1 MMDAERTHLSAM
13 DFLQFVDRHP
23 SLISKAAKW
32 TTVNDPKLSQNLLGM
47 TFPNPVGLAAGF
59 DKNAEAVR
67 AWGALG
73 FGFVEVGT
81 VTPKAQPGN
90 DRPRLFRIPE
100 KEAIQN
106 AMGFNNH
113 GMRALRERLKPV
125 FPLHHPLGV
134 NLGKN
139 KFTPNESAVD
149 DYVQLIGEL
158 DSVADYFVINLSSP
172 NTPGLR
178 ELENT
183 SSIYDLFSQAV
194 AATDVPIFLKVS
206 PDSDPEYTVG
216 LCATAV
222 DAGAKGIIATNTSV
236 DYSLSAK
243 SKDFGGLSGKI
254 IREKSYTVF
263 RAIAEELF
271 GKAILISVGGIDSGE
286 EAYRRL
292 TAGASLVQVY
302 TGLVYKGPLMV
313 KRINQ
318 ELSELLKPEWR
329 TGITD
334 VIGSDLA
341 SSSGRS

>member
-1 MMDAERTHLSAM
+1 MMDAERSHVLGM
-13 DFLQFVDRHP
+13 KLLQFLDRHP
-23 SLISKAAKW
+23 FLTGKAANW
-32 TTVNDPKLSQNLLGM
+32 TTVKDPKLSQTLLGM

-59 DKNAEAVR
+59 DKNAEATR

-73 FGFVEVGT
+73 FGYVEVGT
-81 VTPKAQPGN
+81 VTPKAQAGN
-90 DRPRLFRIPE
+90 DLPRLFRIPE
-100 KEAIQN
+100 QEAIQN

-113 GMRALRERLKPV
+113 GMRAMRERLKPIV
-125 FPLHHPLGV
+125 PLHHPLGV

-139 KFTPNESAVD
+139 KFTPNENAVE
-149 DYVQLIGEL
+149 DYMLLIHEL
-158 DSVADYFVINLSSP
+158 KNVADYFVLNLSSP

-178 ELENT
+178 DLENT
-183 SSIYDLFSQAV
+183 SSIYDLFSRAV
-194 AATDVPIFLKVS
+194 DATEVPVFLKVS
-206 PDSDPEYTVG
+206 PDPDPSYTVD

-222 DAGAKGIIATNTSV
+222 GAGAKGIIATNTSV

-254 IREKSYTVF
+254 IREKSYNVF
-263 RAIAEELF
+263 KAIAEELF
-271 GKAILISVGGIDSGE
+271 GKAVLVSVGGIDSGE

-302 TGLVYKGPLMV
+302 TGLVYQGPFLI

-329 TGITD
+329 TSITD
-334 VIGSDLA
+334 VIGSDLKDRSA
-341 SSSGRS
+341 S